1 MLKAV
6 IFDMDGVLIDSEPIH
21 FETDVNVLKKM
32 GIDLSFD
39 FYKQFIGTP
48 MRNIWTRIREKY
60 NISLSVDEL
69 IDLSEIEKKRIIEET
84 GYREIKGV
92 ANLVKDISD
101 NGYLLAVASSSP
113 YDYIQTVTK
122 AININQYFVEIL
134 SGEHFENPKPAPDI
148 FIEAA
153 KRLGVNPDECLVIED
168 SKNGV
173 TAAKAA
179 EMVCL
184 GFVNPS
190 SGDQDI
196 SAADYLTEGFEE
208 VDSNFLEMVY
218 CHSLGEPWKV
228 METKRL
234 LIREISVDDLDNL
247 YKIYEDESVTRF
259 TEPLYERPEEEYF
272 TKAYI
277 KNMYRFYGYGLW
289 VVILKET
296 GELIGRAGLSNRN
309 INGENEVEIG
319 YLFGEKYQKKG
330 YAYESCTA
338 IIDFAKY
345 KLELNK
351 LNCFTDSRNT
361 RAINLAKKLGFKHVG
376 FSKSKNMEY
385 KHFELTL

>member
-48 MRNIWTRIREKY
+48 MRNIWTRIKEEY
-60 NISLSVDEL
+60 NIPITVDEL
-69 IDLSEIEKKRIIEET
+69 IDLSEVEKKRIIEET
-84 GYREIKGV
+84 GYREIAGV
-92 ANLVKDISD
+92 ADLVKNISD

-113 YDYIQTVTK
+113 YEYIQTVTK
-122 AININQYFVEIL
+122 AININQYFSEIL

-148 FIEAA
+148 FLETA
-153 KRLGVNPDECLVIED
+153 KRLGVKPEECIVIED

-179 EMVCL
+179 GMVCL
-184 GFVNPS
+184 GFINPS

-208 VDSNFLEMVY
+208 IDSNFLEMVY

-228 METKRL
+228 METQRL
-234 LIREISVDDLDNL
+234 IIREISVDDLDKL
-247 YKIYEDESVTRF
+247 YKIYEDESVTKF
-259 TEPLYERPEEEYF
+259 TEKLYERPEEEYF

-277 KNMYRFYGYGLW
+277 KNMYKFYGYGLW
-289 VVILKET
+289 VIILKET

-319 YLFGEKYQKKG
+319 YLFGEKFQKKG
-330 YAYESCTA
+330 YAFEACTA
-338 IIDFAKY
+338 IIDFAKN
-345 KLELNK
+345 KLDLNK
-351 LNCFTDSRNT
+351 INCFTDAENVS
-361 RAINLAKKLGFKHVG
+361 AIQLARKLGFQHVG
-376 FSKSKNMEY
+376 FSKSEKREY
-385 KHFELTL
+385 KHFELIL